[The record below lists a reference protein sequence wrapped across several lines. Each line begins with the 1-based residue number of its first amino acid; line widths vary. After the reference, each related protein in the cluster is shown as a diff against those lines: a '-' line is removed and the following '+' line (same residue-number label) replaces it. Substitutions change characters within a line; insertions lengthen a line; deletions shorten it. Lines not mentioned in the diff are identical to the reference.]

1 MMNKD
6 LSAAA
11 AFELYQVGLIDL
23 AELDQLVT
31 ETIEVRAINRSPVTS
46 QHHTCDAETFA
57 MNNEGMV
64 TPDGVECTAEL
75 LQYVWEE
82 GHAD

>member
-1 MMNKD
+1 MEYNGHP
-6 LSAAA
+6 SYEHWNAALWW
-11 AFELYQVGLIDL
+11 FNDEPLYRELM
-23 AELDQLVT
+23 A
-31 ETIEVRAINRSPVTS
+31 
-46 QHHTCDAETFA
+46 TCDAETFA